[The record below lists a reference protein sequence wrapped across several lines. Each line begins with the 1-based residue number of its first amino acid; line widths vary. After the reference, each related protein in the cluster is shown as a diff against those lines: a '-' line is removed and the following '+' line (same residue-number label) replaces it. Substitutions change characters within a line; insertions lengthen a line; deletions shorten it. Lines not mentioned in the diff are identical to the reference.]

1 LKKKSS
7 NDIIGGTNG
16 TLSFAV
22 LLRCMGTRESKEDA
36 VGGAKSV
43 EFSVAKFTAIV
54 TLNREYVEVE
64 LGLSIGVE
72 G

>member
-1 LKKKSS
+1 
-7 NDIIGGTNG
+7 
-16 TLSFAV
+16 
-22 LLRCMGTRESKEDA
+22 MGTRESKEDA
-36 VGGAKSV
+36 VGGAKIV
-43 EFSVAKFTAIV
+43 EFSVAKFTAVV

>member
-1 LKKKSS
+1 
-7 NDIIGGTNG
+7 
-16 TLSFAV
+16 
-22 LLRCMGTRESKEDA
+22 MGTRESKEDA

-43 EFSVAKFTAIV
+43 EFSVAKFTAVV